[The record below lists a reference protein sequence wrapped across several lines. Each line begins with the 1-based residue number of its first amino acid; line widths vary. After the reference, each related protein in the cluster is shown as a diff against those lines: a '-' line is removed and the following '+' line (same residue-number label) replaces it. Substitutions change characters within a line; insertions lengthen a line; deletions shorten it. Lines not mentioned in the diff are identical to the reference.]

1 MSKLNLTFRFAT
13 SRQNVSDKF
22 PMVESFIKQFINEWF
37 SGSLISEEIQVVL
50 TDSIKK
56 TNEELDNNSEPNDDP
71 DSLLGCV
78 YYIGDKIYLL
88 LWIDYYLL
96 FALPEVSDIN
106 TDFGQKIKLDAKQ
119 VLYHEMQ
126 HIKNKFDYPTLM
138 ELPKKVITSSS
149 EYLQYLPYHF
159 LDEYI
164 ATVSSQSKFY
174 TLSIDSLKEG
184 FNKIY
189 PSFHEKYV
197 AKKVDVYEIKKIVYW
212 CSHLFAL
219 REVTSSSNEDIKGIE
234 TYLGEVEINLKEFIE
249 KRFFLNLK
257 KEITVFNN
265 EKDIHISA
273 MKIGRILSN
282 FYSLAHRENRNN
294 RIID

>member
-265 EKDIHISA
+265 NTFAK
-273 MKIGRILSN
+273 
-282 FYSLAHRENRNN
+282 NRLK
-294 RIID
+294 